1 MNPEDVQKVYQVFD
15 PGPLKP
21 EETEL
26 YVDLDDVRG
35 SPGIVNNLERRIRLA
50 DKPTCQIVAGHRGSG
65 KSTELRRLQKKLE
78 PGPKPLFVVYCE
90 ADQDID
96 RNDVDFPEVLI
107 AIVRQ
112 LAAQLRDRA
121 EINLKPGYFKDRF
134 QRLKRLMS
142 SEIEFGEAGIELG
155 MLKLSSA
162 IRGSPDARLE
172 LRKHLEPDTSN
183 WIYAANDLIGDAQLE
198 LNRKGY
204 GGLVIIV
211 DDLDKMVLRL
221 HAAAECSTCE
231 YLFIHREAQLTAF
244 RCHMI
249 YTMPIALAYS
259 GAEAILTNLYGSHP
273 SVVPMTKVRARPP
286 GKKPCEAGVEK
297 FRQIIAKRLERA
309 GFANRDVFAQDKV
322 CDNIIQLSGGQP
334 RELMI
339 LMREAIIGSGLPI
352 SPAAVDRAKREGR
365 RAYSR
370 QMRAEHWPI
379 IKAVRKDGRLPR
391 DAKND
396 SAIRELLDSRAVLQY
411 ANAEEWYGANPLL
424 PEGPLASGDH
434 K

>member
-1 MNPEDVQKVYQVFD
+1 MNPEDVQKVYKVFD
-15 PGPLKP
+15 PAPLKP
-21 EETEL
+21 EDTEL

-35 SPGIVNNLERRIRLA
+35 STGIVNRLEQRIRLG
-50 DKPTCQIVAGHRGSG
+50 DKPTCQIVTGHGGSG

-78 PGPKPLFVVYCE
+78 TGPDSLFVVYCE

-112 LAAQLRDRA
+112 MAAQLKRRA
-121 EINLKPGYFKDRF
+121 GISLKPGYFKDRL
-134 QRLKRLMS
+134 QRLKNLLGS
-142 SEIEFGEAGIELG
+142 EVTFDELEIEQGL
-155 MLKLSSA
+155 LNLSGT

-172 LRKHLEPDTSN
+172 LRKYLEPDTSN
-183 WIYAANDLIGDAQLE
+183 WIYAANDLIGAAQLE
-198 LNRKGY
+198 LIKKGY
-204 GGLVIIV
+204 GGLGIIV
-211 DDLDKMVLRL
+211 DELDKMVLRP
-221 HAAAECSTCE
+221 HPAAGCTTCE

-244 RCHMI
+244 KCHMI

-259 GAEAILTNLYGSHP
+259 GAEATLTNLYGSHP
-273 SVVPMTKVRARPP
+273 TVVPMTNVRARPP
-286 GKKPCEAGVEK
+286 EKKPCEAGVEK
-297 FRQIIAKRLERA
+297 FRQVIARRLEHVA
-309 GFANRDVFAQDKV
+309 VAESDVFTQGKV
-322 CDNIIQLSGGQP
+322 RDDLIQLSGGQP

-339 LMREAIIGSGLPI
+339 LMREAIIGGGLPI
-352 SPAAVDRAKREGR
+352 NPVAVDRARREGR
-365 RAYSR
+365 RAYAR

-379 IKAVRKDGRLPR
+379 IKAVRKNGRLSR

-411 ANAEEWYGANPLL
+411 VNAEEWYGANPLL

-434 K
+434 A

>member
-15 PGPLKP
+15 PGPLKS
-21 EETEL
+21 EDEDL

-35 SPGIVNNLERRIRLA
+35 STGIVNRLEQRIRLG

-78 PGPKPLFVVYCE
+78 TGPEPLFVVYCE

-112 LAAQLRDRA
+112 LAAQLKDRA
-121 EINLKPGYFKDRF
+121 GISLKPGYFKDRL
-134 QRLKRLMS
+134 QRLKNLLG
-142 SEIEFGEAGIELG
+142 SEIAFDEVEVELG

-183 WIYAANDLIGDAQLE
+183 WIYAANDLIGAAQLE
-198 LNRKGY
+198 LNNKGY
-204 GGLVIIV
+204 GGLVMIV
-211 DDLDKMVLRL
+211 DDLDKMVLRP
-221 HAAAECSTCE
+221 HPAAGGSTCE

-244 RCHMI
+244 KCHMI

-259 GAEAILTNLYGSHP
+259 GAEAIITNLYGSHP

-286 GKKPCEAGVEK
+286 AKRPYAAGVEA
-297 FRQIIAKRLERA
+297 FRQVIAKRLQHVAVAE
-309 GFANRDVFAQDKV
+309 GDVFTQGKV
-322 CDNIIQLSGGQP
+322 RDDLIQLSGGQP

-365 RAYSR
+365 RAYAR

-379 IKAVRKDGRLPR
+379 IRAVRKDGRLPR
-391 DAKND
+391 DASND
-396 SAIRELLDSRAVLQY
+396 IAIRELLDSRAVLQY

-424 PEGPLASGDH
+424 PEGPHASGDH
-434 K
+434 A